1 MNRTLLATAILTSI
15 ALVGCGGGSSSSKV
29 TPESQSKVSGV
40 VNKGLVRDGLV
51 KVCVASAANV
61 TEQQCPNDDVLGST
75 KTDERGQYTFSGLPQ
90 NRALLF
96 VLTSHDD
103 PDIITQMKCD
113 YQACLDEGKTLGEWM
128 DVDNDFKLISILA
141 SDADSI
147 TAHMTS
153 ITDAIAKHTIRAS
166 RGSEEVNL
174 DVINSSRSVM
184 AQLFGL
190 DAQKVMSLGAVDLTD
205 AAAIQA
211 AADAGDV
218 ESLKVAALSAAFAD
232 TKPNL
237 DNLFTLAD
245 NLISSV
251 DGEETNTWEEER
263 KALLTGASSVI
274 NTVVTEL
281 SKDENVDLKLED
293 VVQKI
298 DDAKGSPPKI
308 TPPTAT
314 DEITTAK
321 ALVKQVRTVYDATQ
335 EEGALREGFIRLGDS
350 LDPIPDLLQDD
361 VTATF
366 ETLTSAL
373 MSIAHKIDDQLV
385 EEAGDWQVT
394 QQGDTYTINTETVKL
409 VVSGSASLVL
419 DEQETE
425 QGGSINDSAA
435 INLTISELWIKQGS
449 VELEAASGKA
459 EVVSFVSQESWEHE
473 ASEGDHDFSETWM
486 LKAEKLHFALNEISL
501 KAKDKEEN
509 PLLLTGR
516 IAFTANQPEIKGKH
530 SSSHTSTEQQGQSEN
545 FDEETFSARS
555 LDFNLG
561 VRLDYQDQTLDT
573 SLSIALDNPNGVV
586 YFTSMREAWQWG
598 EGYNYEVSKG
608 SDLALPGSSLDDIKS
623 ETATQFLRGSLLV
636 SLESKVNPDNP
647 QLAKVSLQASRP
659 AFDLLNLNGTIVY
672 NQQSLTLK
680 TQINTEKDEPL
691 NVELSNGQAI
701 AHLRE
706 DDKGQVVG
714 TIKVGNKQVAS
725 IDAPRNSVSVVRYIN
740 GQFES
745 LF

>member
-61 TEQQCPNDDVLGST
+61 TEQQCPNGEVLGST

-113 YQACLDEGKTLGEWM
+113 FQACLDEGKTLGEWM
-128 DVDNDFKLISILA
+128 NVDDDFKLISILA
-141 SDADSI
+141 PDADSI

-174 DVINSSRSVM
+174 EVINSSRSVM

-251 DGEETNTWEEER
+251 DGDETNTWEEER

-281 SKDENVDLKLED
+281 SNDENVDLKLDD

-298 DDAKGSPPKI
+298 DDAKDSPPKI
-308 TPPTAT
+308 TPPAAT

-394 QQGDTYTINTETVKL
+394 QQGDTYTIDTETVEL

-425 QGGSINDSAA
+425 QGGSMNDSAA
-435 INLTISELWIKQGS
+435 INLIISKLLIKQGS
-449 VELEAASGKA
+449 VELKAASGKA

-486 LKAEKLHFALNEISL
+486 LKAEKLHFALNGISL
-501 KAKDKEEN
+501 QAKDKEEN

-573 SLSIALDNPNGVV
+573 SLNIALDNPNGVV

-608 SDLALPGSSLDDIKS
+608 SDLALPGSSLDDIKP

-659 AFDLLNLNGTIVY
+659 AFDLLNLNGSIVY
-672 NQQSLTLK
+672 NEQSLTLK

>member
-1 MNRTLLATAILTSI
+1 M
-15 ALVGCGGGSSSSKV
+15 
-29 TPESQSKVSGV
+29 
-40 VNKGLVRDGLV
+40 
-51 KVCVASAANV
+51 
-61 TEQQCPNDDVLGST
+61 
-75 KTDERGQYTFSGLPQ
+75 
-90 NRALLF
+90 
-96 VLTSHDD
+96 LTSHDD
-103 PDIITQMKCD
+103 PNIITQMECD
-113 YQACLDEGKTLGEWM
+113 FQACLDEGKTLGDWM
-128 DVDNDFKLISILA
+128 NVDDDFKLISILA
-141 SDADSI
+141 PDADSI

-190 DAQKVMSLGAVDLTD
+190 DAQKVMSLGAIDLTD

-251 DGEETNTWEEER
+251 DGDETNTWEEER

-281 SKDENVDLKLED
+281 SKDENVDLKLDD

-298 DDAKGSPPKI
+298 DDAKDSPPKI
-308 TPPTAT
+308 TPPAET

-394 QQGDTYTINTETVKL
+394 QQGDTYSIDTETVKL
-409 VVSGSASLVL
+409 VVSGSASLVS

-425 QGGSINDSAA
+425 QGGSMNDSAA
-435 INLTISELWIKQGS
+435 INLIISELWIKQGS

-530 SSSHTSTEQQGQSEN
+530 SSLHTSTEQQGQSEN

-573 SLSIALDNPNGVV
+573 SLNIALDNPNGVV

-608 SDLALPGSSLDDIKS
+608 SDLALPGSSLDDIKP

-659 AFDLLNLNGTIVY
+659 AFDLLNLNGSIVY
-672 NQQSLTLK
+672 NEQSLTLK

>member
-1 MNRTLLATAILTSI
+1 M
-15 ALVGCGGGSSSSKV
+15 
-29 TPESQSKVSGV
+29 
-40 VNKGLVRDGLV
+40 
-51 KVCVASAANV
+51 
-61 TEQQCPNDDVLGST
+61 
-75 KTDERGQYTFSGLPQ
+75 
-90 NRALLF
+90 
-96 VLTSHDD
+96 LTSHDD
-103 PDIITQMKCD
+103 PNIITQMECD
-113 YQACLDEGKTLGEWM
+113 FQACLDEGKTLGDWM
-128 DVDNDFKLISILA
+128 NVDDDFKLISILA
-141 SDADSI
+141 PDADSI

-211 AADAGDV
+211 AADTGDV

-251 DGEETNTWEEER
+251 DGDETNTWEEER

-281 SKDENVDLKLED
+281 SKDENVDLKLDD

-298 DDAKGSPPKI
+298 DDAKDSPPKI
-308 TPPTAT
+308 TPPAET

-394 QQGDTYTINTETVKL
+394 QQGDTYSIDTETVKL
-409 VVSGSASLVL
+409 VVSGSASLVS

-425 QGGSINDSAA
+425 QGGSMNDSAA
-435 INLTISELWIKQGS
+435 INLIISELWIKQGS
-449 VELEAASGKA
+449 VEQEAASGKA

-501 KAKDKEEN
+501 QAKDKEEN
-509 PLLLTGR
+509 PLLLTGS

-530 SSSHTSTEQQGQSEN
+530 SSLHTSTEQQGQSEN

-608 SDLALPGSSLDDIKS
+608 SDLALPGSSLDDIKP

-659 AFDLLNLNGTIVY
+659 AFDLLNLNGSIVY
-672 NQQSLTLK
+672 NEQSLTLK

>member
-61 TEQQCPNDDVLGST
+61 TEQQCPNEDVLGSS

-113 YQACLDEGKTLGEWM
+113 FQACLDEGKTLGEWM

-141 SDADSI
+141 PDADSI

-190 DAQKVMSLGAVDLTD
+190 DAQKVMLLGAVDLTD

-211 AADAGDV
+211 ATDAGDV

-251 DGEETNTWEEER
+251 DGDETNTWEEER

-281 SKDENVDLKLED
+281 SKDENVDLKLDD

-298 DDAKGSPPKI
+298 DDAKDSPPKI
-308 TPPTAT
+308 TPPAET

-419 DEQETE
+419 DKQETE
-425 QGGSINDSAA
+425 QGGSMNDSAA
-435 INLTISELWIKQGS
+435 INLTISELSIQQGS
-449 VELEAASGKA
+449 VELKAASGKA

-486 LKAEKLHFALNEISL
+486 LKAEKLHFALDEISL
-501 KAKDKEEN
+501 QAKDKEEN
-509 PLLLTGR
+509 PLLLKGI

-573 SLSIALDNPNGVV
+573 SLNIALDNPNGVV

-608 SDLALPGSSLDDIKS
+608 SDLALPGSSLDDIKP

-659 AFDLLNLNGTIVY
+659 AFDLLNLNGSIVY
-672 NQQSLTLK
+672 NEQSLTLK

>member
-61 TEQQCPNDDVLGST
+61 TEQQCPNGEVLGST

-113 YQACLDEGKTLGEWM
+113 FQACLDEGKTLGEWM
-128 DVDNDFKLISILA
+128 NVDDDFKLISILA
-141 SDADSI
+141 PDADSI

-245 NLISSV
+245 NLINSV
-251 DGEETNTWEEER
+251 DDDETNTWEDER
-263 KALLTGASSVI
+263 KALLNGASSVI
-274 NTVVTEL
+274 NTVVNEL
-281 SKDENVDLKLED
+281 SKDESVDLKLDD

-298 DDAKGSPPKI
+298 DDAKDSPPKI
-308 TPPTAT
+308 TPPAAT

-321 ALVKQVRTVYDATQ
+321 ALVQQVRTVYDATQ

-425 QGGSINDSAA
+425 QGGSMNDSAA

-473 ASEGDHDFSETWM
+473 ASEGEHDFSETWM

-501 KAKDKEEN
+501 QAKDNEEN
-509 PLLLTGR
+509 PLLLTGS

-530 SSSHTSTEQQGQSEN
+530 SSSYTSMGQQGQSEN

-561 VRLDYQDQTLDT
+561 VRLDYQDQTLEA

-598 EGYNYEVSKG
+598 EGYNYDVSKG
-608 SDLALPGSSLDDIKS
+608 SDLALPGSSLDDIKP
-623 ETATQFLRGSLLV
+623 ETPTQFLRGSLLV

-672 NQQSLTLK
+672 NEQSLTLK

-714 TIKVGNKQVAS
+714 TIRVGNKQVAS

>member
-1 MNRTLLATAILTSI
+1 M
-15 ALVGCGGGSSSSKV
+15 
-29 TPESQSKVSGV
+29 
-40 VNKGLVRDGLV
+40 
-51 KVCVASAANV
+51 ASAANV
-61 TEQQCPNDDVLGST
+61 TEQQCPNGEVLGST

-113 YQACLDEGKTLGEWM
+113 FQACLDEGKTLGEWM
-128 DVDNDFKLISILA
+128 NVDDDFKLISILA
-141 SDADSI
+141 SDVDSI

-281 SKDENVDLKLED
+281 SKDESVDLKLED

-425 QGGSINDSAA
+425 QGGSMNDSAA
-435 INLTISELWIKQGS
+435 INLTISELWIQQGS

-608 SDLALPGSSLDDIKS
+608 SDLALPGSSLDDIKP

-659 AFDLLNLNGTIVY
+659 AFDLLNLNGSIVY
-672 NQQSLTLK
+672 NEQSLTLK

>member
-1 MNRTLLATAILTSI
+1 M
-15 ALVGCGGGSSSSKV
+15 
-29 TPESQSKVSGV
+29 
-40 VNKGLVRDGLV
+40 
-51 KVCVASAANV
+51 
-61 TEQQCPNDDVLGST
+61 
-75 KTDERGQYTFSGLPQ
+75 
-90 NRALLF
+90 
-96 VLTSHDD
+96 
-103 PDIITQMKCD
+103 
-113 YQACLDEGKTLGEWM
+113 
-128 DVDNDFKLISILA
+128 
-141 SDADSI
+141 
-147 TAHMTS
+147 
-153 ITDAIAKHTIRAS
+153 
-166 RGSEEVNL
+166 
-174 DVINSSRSVM
+174 
-184 AQLFGL
+184 
-190 DAQKVMSLGAVDLTD
+190 
-205 AAAIQA
+205 
-211 AADAGDV
+211 
-218 ESLKVAALSAAFAD
+218 
-232 TKPNL
+232 
-237 DNLFTLAD
+237 
-245 NLISSV
+245 
-251 DGEETNTWEEER
+251 
-263 KALLTGASSVI
+263 
-274 NTVVTEL
+274 
-281 SKDENVDLKLED
+281 
-293 VVQKI
+293 
-298 DDAKGSPPKI
+298 
-308 TPPTAT
+308 
-314 DEITTAK
+314 
-321 ALVKQVRTVYDATQ
+321 
-335 EEGALREGFIRLGDS
+335 
-350 LDPIPDLLQDD
+350 
-361 VTATF
+361 TATF

-394 QQGDTYTINTETVKL
+394 QQGDTYTIDTETVEL

-425 QGGSINDSAA
+425 QGGSMNDSAA
-435 INLTISELWIKQGS
+435 INLIISKLLIKQGS
-449 VELEAASGKA
+449 VELKAASGKA

-486 LKAEKLHFALNEISL
+486 LKAEKLHFALNGISL
-501 KAKDKEEN
+501 QAKDKEEN

-561 VRLDYQDQTLDT
+561 VSLDYQDQTLDT
-573 SLSIALDNPNGVV
+573 SLNIALDNPNGVV

-608 SDLALPGSSLDDIKS
+608 SDLALPGSSLDDIKP

-659 AFDLLNLNGTIVY
+659 AFDLLNLNGSIVY
-672 NQQSLTLK
+672 NEQSLTLK

-725 IDAPRNSVSVVRYIN
+725 IDAPRNSASVVRYIN

>member
-61 TEQQCPNDDVLGST
+61 TEQQCPNEDVLGSS

-113 YQACLDEGKTLGEWM
+113 FQACLDEGKTLGDWM
-128 DVDNDFKLISILA
+128 NVDDDFKLISILA
-141 SDADSI
+141 PDADSI

-211 AADAGDV
+211 ATDAGDV

-245 NLISSV
+245 NLINSV
-251 DGEETNTWEEER
+251 DGDETNTWEEER

-281 SKDENVDLKLED
+281 SKDENVDLKLDD

-298 DDAKGSPPKI
+298 DDAKDSPPKI
-308 TPPTAT
+308 TPPAAT

-385 EEAGDWQVT
+385 EEAGDWQVS
-394 QQGDTYTINTETVKL
+394 QQGDTYSIDTETVKL

-425 QGGSINDSAA
+425 QGGSMNDSAA
-435 INLTISELWIKQGS
+435 INLIISKLLIKQGS
-449 VELEAASGKA
+449 VELKAASGKA

-509 PLLLTGR
+509 PLLLKGS

-608 SDLALPGSSLDDIKS
+608 SDLALPGSSLDDIKP

-659 AFDLLNLNGTIVY
+659 AFDLLNLNGSIVY
-672 NQQSLTLK
+672 NEQSLTLK

>member
-61 TEQQCPNDDVLGST
+61 TEQQCPNGEVLGST

-113 YQACLDEGKTLGEWM
+113 FQACLDEGKTLGEWM
-128 DVDNDFKLISILA
+128 NVDDDFKLISILA

-211 AADAGDV
+211 ATDAGDV

-251 DGEETNTWEEER
+251 DDDETNTWEEER

-281 SKDENVDLKLED
+281 SKDESVDLKLDD

-298 DDAKGSPPKI
+298 DEAKDSPPKI
-308 TPPTAT
+308 TPPAAT

-425 QGGSINDSAA
+425 QGGSMNDSAA

-501 KAKDKEEN
+501 QAKDKEEN
-509 PLLLTGR
+509 PLLLTGS

-561 VRLDYQDQTLDT
+561 VRLDYQDQTLEA

-608 SDLALPGSSLDDIKS
+608 SDLALPGSSLDDIKP

-659 AFDLLNLNGTIVY
+659 AFDLLNLNGSIVY
-672 NQQSLTLK
+672 NEQSLTLK

>member
-245 NLISSV
+245 NLINSV
-251 DGEETNTWEEER
+251 DDDETNTWEDER

-409 VVSGSASLVL
+409 VVSGSASLVS

-425 QGGSINDSAA
+425 QGGSMNDSAA
-435 INLTISELWIKQGS
+435 INLIISELWIKQGS

-501 KAKDKEEN
+501 QAKDKEEN
-509 PLLLTGR
+509 PLLLTGS

-561 VRLDYQDQTLDT
+561 VRLDYQDQTLEA

-608 SDLALPGSSLDDIKS
+608 SDLALPGSSLDDIKP

-659 AFDLLNLNGTIVY
+659 AFDLLNLNGSIVY
-672 NQQSLTLK
+672 NEQSLTLK

>member
-61 TEQQCPNDDVLGST
+61 TEQQCPNEDVLGSS

-113 YQACLDEGKTLGEWM
+113 FQACLDEGKTLGEWM

-141 SDADSI
+141 PDADSI

-174 DVINSSRSVM
+174 EVINSSRSVM

-263 KALLTGASSVI
+263 KDLLTGASSVI

-281 SKDENVDLKLED
+281 SKDENVDLKLDD

-298 DDAKGSPPKI
+298 DDAKDSPPKI
-308 TPPTAT
+308 TPPAET

-419 DEQETE
+419 DKQETE
-425 QGGSINDSAA
+425 QGGSMNDSAA
-435 INLTISELWIKQGS
+435 INLIISELWIQQGS
-449 VELEAASGKA
+449 VELKAASGKA

-486 LKAEKLHFALNEISL
+486 LKAEKLHFALDEISL
-501 KAKDKEEN
+501 QAKDKEEN
-509 PLLLTGR
+509 PLLLTGS

-608 SDLALPGSSLDDIKS
+608 SDLALPGSSLDDIKP

-659 AFDLLNLNGTIVY
+659 AFDLLNLNGSIVY
-672 NQQSLTLK
+672 NEQSLTLK

>member
-61 TEQQCPNDDVLGST
+61 TEQQCPNGEVLGST

-113 YQACLDEGKTLGEWM
+113 FQACLDEGKTLGEWM
-128 DVDNDFKLISILA
+128 NVDDDFKLISILA
-141 SDADSI
+141 PDADSI

-245 NLISSV
+245 NLINSV
-251 DGEETNTWEEER
+251 DDDETNTWEEER
-263 KALLTGASSVI
+263 KALLNGASSVI

-281 SKDENVDLKLED
+281 SKDESVDLKLDD

-298 DDAKGSPPKI
+298 DDAKDSPPKI
-308 TPPTAT
+308 TPPAAT

-321 ALVKQVRTVYDATQ
+321 ALVQQVRTVYDATQ

-361 VTATF
+361 VTTTF

-425 QGGSINDSAA
+425 QGGSMNDSAA
-435 INLTISELWIKQGS
+435 INLTISELWIKEGS

-486 LKAEKLHFALNEISL
+486 LKAEKLHFTLNEISL
-501 KAKDKEEN
+501 KAKDNEEN
-509 PLLLTGR
+509 PLLLTGS

-530 SSSHTSTEQQGQSEN
+530 SSSYTSTGQQGQSEN

-561 VRLDYQDQTLDT
+561 VRLDYQDQTLEA

-598 EGYNYEVSKG
+598 EGYNYDVSKG
-608 SDLALPGSSLDDIKS
+608 SDLALPGSSLDDIKP
-623 ETATQFLRGSLLV
+623 ETPTQFLRGSLLV

-672 NQQSLTLK
+672 NEQSLTLK
-680 TQINTEKDEPL
+680 TQINTEKDESL

-714 TIKVGNKQVAS
+714 TIRVGNKQVAS

>member
-61 TEQQCPNDDVLGST
+61 TEQQCPNGEVLGST

-113 YQACLDEGKTLGEWM
+113 FQACLDEGKTLGEWM
-128 DVDNDFKLISILA
+128 NVDDDFKLISILA

-174 DVINSSRSVM
+174 AVINSSRSVM

-245 NLISSV
+245 NLINSV
-251 DGEETNTWEEER
+251 DDDETNTWEDER
-263 KALLTGASSVI
+263 KALLNGASSVI
-274 NTVVTEL
+274 NTVVNEL
-281 SKDENVDLKLED
+281 SKDESVDLKLDD

-298 DDAKGSPPKI
+298 DDAKDSPPKI
-308 TPPTAT
+308 TPPAAT

-321 ALVKQVRTVYDATQ
+321 ALVQQVRTVYDATQ

-385 EEAGDWQVT
+385 EEAGDWQIT

-425 QGGSINDSAA
+425 QGGSMNDSAA

-473 ASEGDHDFSETWM
+473 ASEGEHDFSETWM

-501 KAKDKEEN
+501 QAKDNEEN
-509 PLLLTGR
+509 PLLLTGS

-530 SSSHTSTEQQGQSEN
+530 SSSYTSTGQQGQSEN

-561 VRLDYQDQTLDT
+561 VRLDYQDQTLEA

-598 EGYNYEVSKG
+598 EGYNYDVSKG
-608 SDLALPGSSLDDIKS
+608 SDLALPGSSLDDIKP
-623 ETATQFLRGSLLV
+623 ETPTQFLRGSLLV

-672 NQQSLTLK
+672 NEQSLTLK

-714 TIKVGNKQVAS
+714 TIRVGNKQVAS

>member
-61 TEQQCPNDDVLGST
+61 TEQQCPNEDVLGSS

-113 YQACLDEGKTLGEWM
+113 FQACLDEGKTLGDWM
-128 DVDNDFKLISILA
+128 NVDDDFKLISILA
-141 SDADSI
+141 PDADSI

-190 DAQKVMSLGAVDLTD
+190 DAQKVMSLGAIDLTD

-251 DGEETNTWEEER
+251 DGDETNTWEEER
-263 KALLTGASSVI
+263 KDLLTGASSVI

-281 SKDENVDLKLED
+281 SKDENVDLKLDD

-298 DDAKGSPPKI
+298 DDAKDSPPKI
-308 TPPTAT
+308 TPPAAT

-394 QQGDTYTINTETVKL
+394 QQGDTYSIDTETVKL

-425 QGGSINDSAA
+425 QGGSMNDSAA
-435 INLTISELWIKQGS
+435 INLIISNLLIQQGS
-449 VELEAASGKA
+449 VELKAASGKA

-501 KAKDKEEN
+501 QAKDKEEN

-573 SLSIALDNPNGVV
+573 SLNIALDNPNGVV

-608 SDLALPGSSLDDIKS
+608 SDLALPGSSLDDIKP

-659 AFDLLNLNGTIVY
+659 AFDLLNLNGSIVY
-672 NQQSLTLK
+672 NEQSLTLK

>member
-61 TEQQCPNDDVLGST
+61 TEQQCPNGEVLGST

-113 YQACLDEGKTLGEWM
+113 FQACLDEGKTLGEWM

-425 QGGSINDSAA
+425 QGGSMNDSAA
-435 INLTISELWIKQGS
+435 INLIISELWIKQGS

-501 KAKDKEEN
+501 QAKDKEEN

-608 SDLALPGSSLDDIKS
+608 NDLALPGSSLDDIKP

-659 AFDLLNLNGTIVY
+659 AFDLLNLNGSIVY
-672 NQQSLTLK
+672 NEQSLTLK

>member
-61 TEQQCPNDDVLGST
+61 TEQQCPNGEVLGST

-113 YQACLDEGKTLGEWM
+113 FQACLDEGKTLGEWM
-128 DVDNDFKLISILA
+128 NVDDDFKLISILA
-141 SDADSI
+141 PDADSI

-245 NLISSV
+245 NLINSV
-251 DGEETNTWEEER
+251 DDDETNTWEDER
-263 KALLTGASSVI
+263 KALLNGASSVI
-274 NTVVTEL
+274 NTVVNEL
-281 SKDENVDLKLED
+281 SKDESVDLKLDD

-298 DDAKGSPPKI
+298 DDAKDSPPKI
-308 TPPTAT
+308 TPPAAT

-321 ALVKQVRTVYDATQ
+321 ALVQQVRTVYDATQ

-425 QGGSINDSAA
+425 QGGSMNDSAA

-473 ASEGDHDFSETWM
+473 ALEGDHDFSETWM

-501 KAKDKEEN
+501 QAKDNEEN
-509 PLLLTGR
+509 PLLLTGS

-530 SSSHTSTEQQGQSEN
+530 SSSYTSTGQQGQSEN

-561 VRLDYQDQTLDT
+561 VRLDYQDQTLEA

-598 EGYNYEVSKG
+598 EGYNYDVSKG
-608 SDLALPGSSLDDIKS
+608 SDLALPGSSLDDIKP
-623 ETATQFLRGSLLV
+623 ETPTQFLRGSLLV

-672 NQQSLTLK
+672 NEQSLTLK

-714 TIKVGNKQVAS
+714 TIRVGNKQVAS

>member
-61 TEQQCPNDDVLGST
+61 TEQQCPNGEVLGST

-113 YQACLDEGKTLGEWM
+113 FQACLDEGKTLGEWM
-128 DVDNDFKLISILA
+128 NVDDDFKLISILA

-321 ALVKQVRTVYDATQ
+321 ALVKQVRTVYDAIQ

-425 QGGSINDSAA
+425 QGGSMNDSAA
-435 INLTISELWIKQGS
+435 INLTISELWIQQGS

-608 SDLALPGSSLDDIKS
+608 SDLALPGSSLDDIKP

-659 AFDLLNLNGTIVY
+659 AFDLLNLNGSIVY
-672 NQQSLTLK
+672 NEQSLTLK

>member
-61 TEQQCPNDDVLGST
+61 TEQQCPNGEVLGST

-113 YQACLDEGKTLGEWM
+113 FQACLDEGKTLGEWM
-128 DVDNDFKLISILA
+128 NVDDDFKLISILA
-141 SDADSI
+141 PDADSI

-245 NLISSV
+245 NLINSV
-251 DGEETNTWEEER
+251 DDDETNTWEDER
-263 KALLTGASSVI
+263 KALLNGASSVI
-274 NTVVTEL
+274 NTVVNEL
-281 SKDENVDLKLED
+281 SKDESVDLKLDD

-298 DDAKGSPPKI
+298 DDAKDSPPKI
-308 TPPTAT
+308 TPPAAT

-321 ALVKQVRTVYDATQ
+321 ALVQQVRTVYDATQ

-361 VTATF
+361 VTTTF

-425 QGGSINDSAA
+425 QGGSMNDSAA
-435 INLTISELWIKQGS
+435 INLTISELWIKEGS

-486 LKAEKLHFALNEISL
+486 LKAEKLHFTLNEISL
-501 KAKDKEEN
+501 KAKDNEEN
-509 PLLLTGR
+509 PLLLTGS

-530 SSSHTSTEQQGQSEN
+530 SSSYTSTGQQGQSEN

-561 VRLDYQDQTLDT
+561 VRLDYQDQTLEA

-598 EGYNYEVSKG
+598 EGYNYDVSKG
-608 SDLALPGSSLDDIKS
+608 SDLALPGSSLDDIKP
-623 ETATQFLRGSLLV
+623 ETPTQFLRGSLLV

-672 NQQSLTLK
+672 NEQSLTLK

-714 TIKVGNKQVAS
+714 TIRVGNKQVAS

>member
-61 TEQQCPNDDVLGST
+61 TEQQCPNGEVLGST

-113 YQACLDEGKTLGEWM
+113 FQACLDEGKTLGEWM
-128 DVDNDFKLISILA
+128 NVDDDFKLISILA

-174 DVINSSRSVM
+174 AVINSSRSVM

-245 NLISSV
+245 NLINSV
-251 DGEETNTWEEER
+251 DDDETNTWEDER
-263 KALLTGASSVI
+263 KALLNGASSVI
-274 NTVVTEL
+274 NTVVNEL
-281 SKDENVDLKLED
+281 SKDESVDLKLDD

-298 DDAKGSPPKI
+298 DDAKDSPPKI
-308 TPPTAT
+308 TPPAAT

-321 ALVKQVRTVYDATQ
+321 ALVQQVRTVYDATQ

-385 EEAGDWQVT
+385 EEAGDWQIT

-425 QGGSINDSAA
+425 QGGSMNDSAA

-501 KAKDKEEN
+501 QAKDNEEN
-509 PLLLTGR
+509 PLLLTGS

-530 SSSHTSTEQQGQSEN
+530 SSSYTSTGQQGQSEN

-561 VRLDYQDQTLDT
+561 VRLDYQDQTLEA

-598 EGYNYEVSKG
+598 EGYNYDVSKG
-608 SDLALPGSSLDDIKS
+608 SDLALPGSSLDDIKP
-623 ETATQFLRGSLLV
+623 ETPTQFLRGSLLV

-672 NQQSLTLK
+672 NEQSLTLK

-714 TIKVGNKQVAS
+714 TIRVGNKQVAS

>member
-40 VNKGLVRDGLV
+40 VNKGLVKDGLV

-61 TEQQCPNDDVLGST
+61 TEQQCPNEDVLGSS

-103 PDIITQMKCD
+103 PNIITQMKCD
-113 YQACLDEGKTLGEWM
+113 FQACLDEGKTLGEWM
-128 DVDNDFKLISILA
+128 NVDDDFKLISILA
-141 SDADSI
+141 PDADSI

-174 DVINSSRSVM
+174 EVINSSRSVM

-251 DGEETNTWEEER
+251 DGDETNTWEEER

-281 SKDENVDLKLED
+281 SNDENVDLKLDD

-298 DDAKGSPPKI
+298 DDAKDSPPQI
-308 TPPTAT
+308 TPPAAT

-394 QQGDTYTINTETVKL
+394 QQGDTYTIDTETVEL

-425 QGGSINDSAA
+425 QGGSMNDSAA
-435 INLTISELWIKQGS
+435 INLIISKLLIKQGS
-449 VELEAASGKA
+449 VELKAASGKA

-486 LKAEKLHFALNEISL
+486 LKAEKLHFALNGISL
-501 KAKDKEEN
+501 QAKDKEEN

-561 VRLDYQDQTLDT
+561 VSLDYQDQTLDT
-573 SLSIALDNPNGVV
+573 SLNIALDNPNGVV

-608 SDLALPGSSLDDIKS
+608 SDLALPGSSLDDIKP

-659 AFDLLNLNGTIVY
+659 AFDLLNLNGSIVY
-672 NQQSLTLK
+672 NEQSLTLK

>member
-61 TEQQCPNDDVLGST
+61 TEQQCPNGEVLGST

-113 YQACLDEGKTLGEWM
+113 FQACLDEGKTLGEWM
-128 DVDNDFKLISILA
+128 NVDDDFKLISILA
-141 SDADSI
+141 SDVDSI

-281 SKDENVDLKLED
+281 SKDESVDLKLED

-425 QGGSINDSAA
+425 QGGSMNDSAA
-435 INLTISELWIKQGS
+435 INLTISELWIQQGS

-608 SDLALPGSSLDDIKS
+608 SDLALPGSSLDDIKP

-659 AFDLLNLNGTIVY
+659 AFDLLNLNGSIVY
-672 NQQSLTLK
+672 NEQSLTLK

>member
-61 TEQQCPNDDVLGST
+61 TEQQCPNGEVLGST

-113 YQACLDEGKTLGEWM
+113 FQACLDEGKTLGEWM
-128 DVDNDFKLISILA
+128 NVDDDFKLISILA
-141 SDADSI
+141 PDADSI

-174 DVINSSRSVM
+174 AVINSSRSVM

-190 DAQKVMSLGAVDLTD
+190 DAQKVMSLGSVDLTD

-245 NLISSV
+245 NLINSV
-251 DGEETNTWEEER
+251 DDDETNTWEDER
-263 KALLTGASSVI
+263 KALLNGASSVI
-274 NTVVTEL
+274 NTVVNEL
-281 SKDENVDLKLED
+281 SKDESVDLKLDD

-298 DDAKGSPPKI
+298 DEAKASKPNI
-308 TPPTAT
+308 TPPAET

-321 ALVKQVRTVYDATQ
+321 ALVQQVRTVYDATQ

-425 QGGSINDSAA
+425 QGGSMNDSAA
-435 INLTISELWIKQGS
+435 INLTISELWIKEGS

-486 LKAEKLHFALNEISL
+486 LKAEKLHFTLNEISL
-501 KAKDKEEN
+501 KAKDNEEN
-509 PLLLTGR
+509 PLLLTGS

-530 SSSHTSTEQQGQSEN
+530 SSSYTSTGQQGQSEN

-561 VRLDYQDQTLDT
+561 VRLDYQDQTLEA

-598 EGYNYEVSKG
+598 EGYNYDVSKG
-608 SDLALPGSSLDDIKS
+608 SDLALPGSSLDDIKP
-623 ETATQFLRGSLLV
+623 ETPTQFLRGSLLV

-672 NQQSLTLK
+672 NEQSLTLK

-714 TIKVGNKQVAS
+714 TIRVGNKQVAS

>member
-425 QGGSINDSAA
+425 QGGSMNDSAA
-435 INLTISELWIKQGS
+435 INLTISELWIQQGS

-608 SDLALPGSSLDDIKS
+608 SDLALPGSSLDDIKP

-659 AFDLLNLNGTIVY
+659 AFDLLNLNGSIVY
-672 NQQSLTLK
+672 NEQSLTLK

>member
-61 TEQQCPNDDVLGST
+61 TEQQCPNGEVLGST

-113 YQACLDEGKTLGEWM
+113 FQACLDEGKTLGEWM
-128 DVDNDFKLISILA
+128 NVDDDFKLISILA

-425 QGGSINDSAA
+425 QGGSMNDSAA
-435 INLTISELWIKQGS
+435 INLTISELWIQQGS

-608 SDLALPGSSLDDIKS
+608 SDLALPGSSLDDIKP

-659 AFDLLNLNGTIVY
+659 AFDLLNLNGSIVY
-672 NQQSLTLK
+672 NEQSLTLK

>member
-1 MNRTLLATAILTSI
+1 M
-15 ALVGCGGGSSSSKV
+15 
-29 TPESQSKVSGV
+29 
-40 VNKGLVRDGLV
+40 NKGLVRDGLV

-61 TEQQCPNDDVLGST
+61 TEQQCPNEDVLGSS

-113 YQACLDEGKTLGEWM
+113 FQACLDEGKTLGEWM

-141 SDADSI
+141 PDADSI

-190 DAQKVMSLGAVDLTD
+190 DAQKVMLLGAVDLTD

-211 AADAGDV
+211 ATDAGDV

-251 DGEETNTWEEER
+251 DGDETNTWEEER

-281 SKDENVDLKLED
+281 SKDENVDLKLDD

-298 DDAKGSPPKI
+298 DDAKDSPPKI
-308 TPPTAT
+308 TPPAET

-419 DEQETE
+419 DKQETE
-425 QGGSINDSAA
+425 QGGSMNDSAA
-435 INLTISELWIKQGS
+435 INLIISELWIQQGS
-449 VELEAASGKA
+449 VELKAASGKA

-486 LKAEKLHFALNEISL
+486 LKAEKLHFALDEISL
-501 KAKDKEEN
+501 QAKDKEEN
-509 PLLLTGR
+509 PLLLTGN

-608 SDLALPGSSLDDIKS
+608 SDLALPGSSLDDIKP

-659 AFDLLNLNGTIVY
+659 AFDLLNLNGSIVY
-672 NQQSLTLK
+672 NEQSLTLK

>member
-61 TEQQCPNDDVLGST
+61 TEQQCPNEDVLGSS

-113 YQACLDEGKTLGEWM
+113 FQACLDEGKTLGEWM

-211 AADAGDV
+211 ATDAGDV

-251 DGEETNTWEEER
+251 DDDETNTWEEER

-281 SKDENVDLKLED
+281 SKDESVDLKLDD

-298 DDAKGSPPKI
+298 DEAKDSPPKI
-308 TPPTAT
+308 TPPAAT

-419 DEQETE
+419 DEQKTE
-425 QGGSINDSAA
+425 QGGSMNDSAA
-435 INLTISELWIKQGS
+435 INLTISELWVQQGS

-608 SDLALPGSSLDDIKS
+608 SDLALPGSSLDDIKP

-672 NQQSLTLK
+672 NEQSLTLK

>member
-40 VNKGLVRDGLV
+40 VNKGLVRDSLV

-61 TEQQCPNDDVLGST
+61 TEQQCPNGEVLGST

-113 YQACLDEGKTLGEWM
+113 FQACLDEGKTLGEWM
-128 DVDNDFKLISILA
+128 NVDDDFKLISILA

-245 NLISSV
+245 NLINSV
-251 DGEETNTWEEER
+251 DDDETNTWEEER
-263 KALLTGASSVI
+263 KALLNGASSVI

-281 SKDENVDLKLED
+281 SKDESVDLKLDD

-321 ALVKQVRTVYDATQ
+321 ALVQQVRTVYDATQ

-425 QGGSINDSAA
+425 QGGSMNDSAA
-435 INLTISELWIKQGS
+435 INLTISELWIKEGS

-486 LKAEKLHFALNEISL
+486 LKAEKLHFTLNEISL
-501 KAKDKEEN
+501 KAKDNEEN
-509 PLLLTGR
+509 PLLLTGS

-530 SSSHTSTEQQGQSEN
+530 SSSYTSTGQQGQSEN

-561 VRLDYQDQTLDT
+561 VRLDYQDQTLEA

-598 EGYNYEVSKG
+598 EGYNYDVSKG
-608 SDLALPGSSLDDIKS
+608 SDLALPGSSLDDIKP
-623 ETATQFLRGSLLV
+623 ETPTQFLRGSLLV

-659 AFDLLNLNGTIVY
+659 AFDLLNLNGSIVY
-672 NQQSLTLK
+672 NEQSLTLK

>member
-61 TEQQCPNDDVLGST
+61 TEQQCPNGEVLGST

-113 YQACLDEGKTLGEWM
+113 FQACLDEGKTLGEWM
-128 DVDNDFKLISILA
+128 NVDDDFKLISILA
-141 SDADSI
+141 PDADSI

-251 DGEETNTWEEER
+251 DGDETNTWEEER

-281 SKDENVDLKLED
+281 SKDENVDLKLDD

-298 DDAKGSPPKI
+298 DDAKDSPPKI
-308 TPPTAT
+308 TPPAET

-409 VVSGSASLVL
+409 VVSGSASLVS

-425 QGGSINDSAA
+425 QGGSMNDSAA
-435 INLTISELWIKQGS
+435 INLIISELWIKQGS

-501 KAKDKEEN
+501 QAKDKEEN
-509 PLLLTGR
+509 PLLLTGS

-561 VRLDYQDQTLDT
+561 VRLDYQDQTLEA

-608 SDLALPGSSLDDIKS
+608 SDLALPGSSLDDIKP

-636 SLESKVNPDNP
+636 GLESKVNPDNP

-659 AFDLLNLNGTIVY
+659 AFDLLNLNGSIVY
-672 NQQSLTLK
+672 NEQSLTLK

>member
-61 TEQQCPNDDVLGST
+61 TEQQCPNGEVLGST

-113 YQACLDEGKTLGEWM
+113 FQACLDEGKTLGEWM
-128 DVDNDFKLISILA
+128 NVDDDFKLISILA

-245 NLISSV
+245 NLINSV
-251 DGEETNTWEEER
+251 DDDETNTWEDER
-263 KALLTGASSVI
+263 KALLNGASSVI
-274 NTVVTEL
+274 NTVVNEL
-281 SKDENVDLKLED
+281 SKDESVDLKLDD

-298 DDAKGSPPKI
+298 DDAKDSPPKI
-308 TPPTAT
+308 TPPAAT

-321 ALVKQVRTVYDATQ
+321 ALVQQVRTVYDATQ

-425 QGGSINDSAA
+425 QGGSMNDSAA

-473 ASEGDHDFSETWM
+473 ASEGEHDFSETWM

-501 KAKDKEEN
+501 QAKDNEEN
-509 PLLLTGR
+509 PLLLTGS

-530 SSSHTSTEQQGQSEN
+530 SSSYTSMGQQGQSEN

-561 VRLDYQDQTLDT
+561 VRLDYQDQTLEA

-598 EGYNYEVSKG
+598 EGYNYDVSKG
-608 SDLALPGSSLDDIKS
+608 SDLALPGSSLDDIKP
-623 ETATQFLRGSLLV
+623 ETPTQFLRGSLLV

-672 NQQSLTLK
+672 NEQSLTLK

-714 TIKVGNKQVAS
+714 TIRVGNKQVAS

>member
-61 TEQQCPNDDVLGST
+61 TEQQCPNGEVLGST

-113 YQACLDEGKTLGEWM
+113 FQACLDEGKTLGEWM
-128 DVDNDFKLISILA
+128 NVDDDFKLISILA
-141 SDADSI
+141 PDADSI

-184 AQLFGL
+184 SQLFGL

-245 NLISSV
+245 NLINSV
-251 DGEETNTWEEER
+251 DDDETNTWEEER
-263 KALLTGASSVI
+263 KALLNGASSVI

-281 SKDENVDLKLED
+281 SKDESVDLKLDD

-298 DDAKGSPPKI
+298 DDAKDSPPKI
-308 TPPTAT
+308 TPPAAT

-321 ALVKQVRTVYDATQ
+321 ALVQQVRTVYDATQ

-361 VTATF
+361 VTTTF

-425 QGGSINDSAA
+425 QGGSMNDSAA
-435 INLTISELWIKQGS
+435 INLTISELWIKEGS

-486 LKAEKLHFALNEISL
+486 LKAEKLHFTLNEISL
-501 KAKDKEEN
+501 KAKDNEEN
-509 PLLLTGR
+509 PLLLTGS

-530 SSSHTSTEQQGQSEN
+530 SSSYTSTGQQGQSEN

-561 VRLDYQDQTLDT
+561 VRLDYQDQTLEA

-598 EGYNYEVSKG
+598 EGYNYDVSKG
-608 SDLALPGSSLDDIKS
+608 SDLALPGSSLDDIKP
-623 ETATQFLRGSLLV
+623 ETPTQFLRGSLLV

-672 NQQSLTLK
+672 NEQSLTLK

-714 TIKVGNKQVAS
+714 TIRVGNKQVAS

>member
-61 TEQQCPNDDVLGST
+61 TEQQCPNEDVLGSS

-113 YQACLDEGKTLGEWM
+113 FQACLDEGKTLGEWM

-141 SDADSI
+141 PDADSI

-174 DVINSSRSVM
+174 EVINSSRSVM

-251 DGEETNTWEEER
+251 DGDETNTWEEER

-281 SKDENVDLKLED
+281 SNDENVDLKLDD

-298 DDAKGSPPKI
+298 DDAKDSPPKI
-308 TPPTAT
+308 TPPAAT

-394 QQGDTYTINTETVKL
+394 QQGDTYTIDTETVEL

-425 QGGSINDSAA
+425 QGGSMNDSAA
-435 INLTISELWIKQGS
+435 INLIISKLLIKQGS
-449 VELEAASGKA
+449 VELKAASGKA

-486 LKAEKLHFALNEISL
+486 LKAEKLHFALNGISL
-501 KAKDKEEN
+501 QAKDKEEN

-561 VRLDYQDQTLDT
+561 VSLDYQDQTLDT
-573 SLSIALDNPNGVV
+573 SLNIALDNPNGVV

-608 SDLALPGSSLDDIKS
+608 SDLALPGSSLDDIKP

-659 AFDLLNLNGTIVY
+659 AFDLLNLNGSIVY
-672 NQQSLTLK
+672 NEQSLTLK

-725 IDAPRNSVSVVRYIN
+725 IDAPRNSASVVRYIN